1 MKVDD
6 FEEGKGLP
14 RSSSE
19 FLVPKAVREKLLK
32 EHADVTRREMAA
44 AVRQV
49 THLKSQR
56 RKTVVN
62 LGMSKTEE
70 RVETVK
76 RTMKKILKTRPSYG
90 AEEMR
95 LWDEAHK
102 VAMEKAK
109 RLEESI
115 RKGEK
120 FSNHDIYRV
129 GTPVDNILPS
139 VKNKALSFGSEPS
152 SQGVS
157 QEDCHFEATPENSKC
172 PTTAVYSYKPLSQT
186 SAIVSEKKSIP
197 STDNDFDKSAPR
209 RSSYHGQLEEGN
221 EIPSLKNDAGYRR
234 SESDL
239 SKQRIIA
246 CESDAEDILA
256 NLLLDSNAS

>member
-32 EHADVTRREMAA
+32 EHADVSRREMAA

-76 RTMKKILKTRPSYG
+76 RKMKKILKTRPSYG
-90 AEEMR
+90 VEEMR

-120 FSNHDIYRV
+120 LSNHDIYRV
-129 GTPVDNILPS
+129 GTPIDNLLPS
-139 VKNKALSFGSEPS
+139 EKSKALSFGSEPS
-152 SQGVS
+152 SQ
-157 QEDCHFEATPENSKC
+157 EDTQDDCRIETAPENNK
-172 PTTAVYSYKPLSQT
+172 PPITAVYSYKPLNQT
-186 SAIVSEKKSIP
+186 AAIASEKISIP
-197 STDNDFDKSAPR
+197 STDQDLDKSTPR
-209 RSSYHGQLEEGN
+209 RSSYHGKLEEDN
-221 EIPSLKNDAGYRR
+221 EIPSLKNNAGYRR